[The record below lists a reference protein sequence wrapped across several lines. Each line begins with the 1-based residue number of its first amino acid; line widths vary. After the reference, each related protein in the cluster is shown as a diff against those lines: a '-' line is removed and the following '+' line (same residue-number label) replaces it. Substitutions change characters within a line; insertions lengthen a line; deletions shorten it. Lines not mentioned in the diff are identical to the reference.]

1 MSDDTK
7 LDKAVK
13 DAKDAAHEADHRVKA
28 GTEHVKREILGD
40 AMNPAEKAVSHVKEA
55 GHNVA
60 ADVDKAKRDVRD
72 REDKK

>member
-13 DAKDAAHEADHRVKA
+13 DAKDAAHEADHRVRA

-40 AMNPAEKAVSHVKEA
+40 TMNPAEKAVSHIKEA
-55 GHNVA
+55 GDKMA
-60 ADVDKAKRDVRD
+60 ADVDKAKRDLRD
-72 REDKK
+72 REDKE